1 MISTAYCTLFI
12 VFQVVSLYFVCK
24 CLFAML
30 GLSIDNVIRSSDHKG
45 VLYTTIRPTTL
56 NNLKLRHY
64 TQCRNRPY
72 VAVAAT
78 ITTTMNNNLLQ

>member
-1 MISTAYCTLFI
+1 
-12 VFQVVSLYFVCK
+12 
-24 CLFAML
+24 ML

-45 VLYTTIRPTTL
+45 VLYTTITTL
-56 NNLKLRHY
+56 NNLKLQHY
-64 TQCRNRPY
+64 TECRNRPY